1 MQKAVVFLFCI
12 LTFQL
17 FSQEEKKALNAIIFD
32 YTHQFPFADL
42 KETYGDNS
50 SIGISILKKLQNNY
64 LVGIDGSY
72 IFGSKIK
79 QENLFES
86 ISTENGEIINK
97 DGLFANVL
105 TYQRGLSTF
114 LTGGKAFLFA
124 ENNHSGIYFIAGL
137 GYMQHKI
144 RIQTQ
149 EDIIPHLDDEYKKGY
164 DRLSGGLSMK
174 MTMNY
179 MYFSKRNNIKFFV
192 GFEFIKG
199 WSKNLREYNFDQ
211 MTHATGELRNDIVL
225 GIKSGIIIPIL
236 RKNSEEFH
244 YF

>member
-1 MQKAVVFLFCI
+1 MKKGVVFLFYI

-17 FSQEEKKALNAIIFD
+17 FAQEGRNVLTAITFD

-42 KETYGDNS
+42 KENYGDNS
-50 SIGISILKKLQNNY
+50 SVGIHFLKKTQNNY
-64 LVGIDGSY
+64 LFGIDGAY

-79 QENLFES
+79 QEHLFDD
-86 ISTENGEIINK
+86 IATENGEVINK

-105 TYQRGLSTF
+105 TYQRGFSTF
-114 LTGGKAFLFA
+114 INGGKAFLFD
-124 ENNHSGIYFIAGL
+124 ENNHSGIYLTGGL

-149 EDIIPHLDDEYKKGY
+149 EDFIPQLDDDYKKGY

-174 MTMNY
+174 LNVNY
-179 MYFSKRNNIKFFV
+179 MYFSKKNNIKFFV

-199 WSKNLREYNFDQ
+199 WTKNLRAYHFNEMMHTSDDF
-211 MTHATGELRNDIVL
+211 RNDIVF
-225 GIKSGIIIPIL
+225 GIKSGIIIPIF